1 MFPMNFVVGALVG
14 VAGTYVA
21 KDDPTRERLLET
33 TQKIKAAA
41 TAFVDSLKKPAETT
55 VTTDTTT
62 TVDAVPAETVV
73 ATTTPSETAETTTVE
88 TAPAA
93 SSVADATTAPQAT
106 VTTEPTADIKP
117 N

>member
-21 KDDPTRERLLET
+21 KDEPTRERLLET

-41 TAFVDSLKKPAETT
+41 TAFVDSLKKPAKTT

-73 ATTTPSETAETTTVE
+73 ATATPSETVTTTVE

-93 SSVADATTAPQAT
+93 SSVADVTPAPQAT
-106 VTTEPTADIKP
+106 VTTEPAADIKP